1 MPIKKRKKVANTYPH
16 EPFKEIGNLYG
27 AKQEKKGVQ
36 KTWTFQEHVFV
47 WLKYEFFPAFTV
59 RNFQM
64 KNHVNILLYCKLG
77 NEQWIITSQNFQLID
92 EMLEWAHKFIERST
106 SNTQYSSWQKNKI
119 IWFIKIWI
127 HYI

>member
-64 KNHVNILLYCKLG
+64 KNHVNILLQTK
-77 NEQWIITSQNFQLID
+77 QWTMNNCFTEFPID
-92 EMLEWAHKFIERST
+92 
-106 SNTQYSSWQKNKI
+106 SWNARMGT
-119 IWFIKIWI
+119 
-127 HYI
+127 